1 MLAELGNAEQGLEKN
16 GNEYEAM
23 NLKGKIMI
31 TNETARNKANEL
43 LGDIKS
49 RGYKITGLHEYKAK
63 DGKTSFWRVRAEH
76 PDKEEIVL
84 PMALIKG
91 EWKLEEPEYE
101 ENGRPLYNL
110 ESLLKVPKAV
120 VVVVEDEVTA
130 NCLSK
135 LGMIAVTSGGT
146 LSETDWTPLRGRMAK
161 ILYISRERVSAYL
174 KTLPEILTEMD
185 CRFIVLDVYP
195 EILADLSAI
204 SDHVDGNCSCC
215 GVEVMD
221 KKKLHEKQKKDKER
235 KTPIQLPLFTPDMLN

>member
-1 MLAELGNAEQGLEKN
+1 MTIKEIANRLTLAYAEDG
-16 GNEYEAM
+16 YEV
-23 NLKGKIMI
+23 
-31 TNETARNKANEL
+31 
-43 LGDIKS
+43 
-49 RGYKITGLHEYKAK
+49 TGLHEYTDK
-63 DGKTSFWRVRAEH
+63 DGKTIFWRVRAEH

-84 PMALIKG
+84 PMALIDG
-91 EWKLEEPEYE
+91 EWKLEEPRYREG
-101 ENGRPLYNL
+101 GRPLYNL
-110 ESLLKVPKAV
+110 ESLLKIPKAV
-120 VVVVEDEVTA
+120 VIVVEDEVTA

-174 KTLPEILTEMD
+174 KTLPGILTELD
-185 CRFIVLDVYP
+185 CKFVVLDVYP
-195 EILADLSAI
+195 EILADLADI
-204 SDHVDGNCSCC
+204 SSHVDGNCSCC